1 MSVGINRC
9 AVLGSPIEHSLS
21 PVLHRAGYAALG
33 LVGWDYGRY
42 EVRESE
48 LADFVARCDP
58 TWRGLSLTMPL
69 KLVALD
75 VGRPD
80 ELARLV
86 GAANTL
92 IFDHTSGRH
101 LVTNTDVGGMVN
113 AVRGVGL
120 SEVVCGH
127 GARRGWHGAG
137 RADLARAARGPAGDA
152 RAAYARARRAAETA
166 RRRPGPGPGRPAL
179 VGAAAR
185 PPICLSRLPSR
196 ERPTVW
202 PRRPWPPL
210 RSSSTSSTTRGRR
223 ALAVAAEAR
232 GRVVLSG
239 LDLLVHQAVL
249 QFELMTGHL
258 LDPRSCWPPVARR
271 SARTGA

>member
-21 PVLHRAGYAALG
+21 PVLHRAGYSALG

-92 IFDHTSGRH
+92 IFDHTSGQH

-120 SEVVCGH
+120 SEVSAATVL
-127 GARRGWHGAG
+127 GAG
-137 RADLARAARGPAGDA
+137 GTARAALTSLARLGAKRVTLVLRTLERAEPLRPLAAALGLDLVVQHWSVPLPAADLLVS
-152 RAAYARARRAAETA
+152 TA
-166 RRRPGPGPGRPAL
+166 VA
-179 VGAAAR
+179 GAADGLAEAAVATT
-185 PPICLSRLPSR
+185 PVVFDVIYD
-196 ERPTVW
+196 
-202 PRRPWPPL
+202 PWPTP
-210 RSSSTSSTTRGRR
+210 
-223 ALAVAAEAR
+223 LAVAAEAR
-232 GRVVLSG
+232 DRVVLSG

-258 LDPRSCWPPVARR
+258 LEPEIMLAAGREAL
-271 SARTGA
+271 ARTGA